1 MGKKRIVTKG
11 GEDVSQISEKIS
23 TVSQK
28 GLVHKAI
35 EKGRIYIRASYNN
48 TQMIFTDNNGNVICW
63 TSSGALGFKGPKK
76 ATPYAASKV
85 AEVLLQKI
93 SKLGVKSVDV
103 YIEGVGGGRQS
114 ALYTLG
120 TKGLNIDLIKDI
132 TPVPHNGPK
141 PVNVRR
147 V

>member
-1 MGKKRIVTKG
+1 MGKKRIVTKS
-11 GEDVSQISEKIS
+11 GEDVSQISEKI
-23 TVSQK
+23 TTTTQK
-28 GLVHKAI
+28 KGVHKII

-48 TQMIFTDNNGNVICW
+48 TQIVFTDDKGNVICW
-63 TSSGALGFKGPKK
+63 ASSGQLGFKGPKK

-85 AEVLLQKI
+85 AEVLI
-93 SKLGVKSVDV
+93 SKIEKFGVKSVDV
-103 YIEGVGGGRQS
+103 FIEGVGGGRQS